1 VLNDK
6 NISRLSELLNWK
18 KPVENNQI
26 YNSKYLWI
34 SPNVHR
40 LLREEK
46 AGDILA
52 EFIRNR
58 LNQEGVYGTLMI
70 ATDLKNEY
78 DMVERLIGFQNKRLI
93 EDIVDGQ
100 NIIIWTPSTTISE
113 LSPNFLHV
121 GRL

>member
-1 VLNDK
+1 MLNRK

-46 AGDILA
+46 TGDILA

-100 NIIIWTPSTTISE
+100 NIFIWTPSTTISE
-113 LSPNFLHV
+113 FSPNFLHI